1 MLYGFLLLEEEEEE
15 EEEEEDDDDVV
26 LGTRKR
32 AEKGSEECFGA
43 YSSFCSLF
51 SWHVVEVGSW
61 KKKKKKKKNNLSFVR
76 SLSVSFFFFLSFLV
90 KD

>member
-1 MLYGFLLLEEEEEE
+1 MEEE
-15 EEEEEDDDDVV
+15 EEEEEDDDDDDL

-61 KKKKKKKKNNLSFVR
+61 KKKKKEEEEEEFVICQE
-76 SLSVSFFFFLSFLV
+76 SVCLLLLFLSF
-90 KD
+90 

>member
-1 MLYGFLLLEEEEEE
+1 LYGSLLLE
-15 EEEEEDDDDVV
+15 EEEEEDDDDDV

-32 AEKGSEECFGA
+32 AEKVSEECFGA

-61 KKKKKKKKNNLSFVR
+61 KKKKKKKKKNLSFVR
-76 SLSVSFFFFLSFLV
+76 SLSVSFFFLSPSV

>member
-1 MLYGFLLLEEEEEE
+1 M
-15 EEEEEDDDDVV
+15 EEEEEDDDEV

-32 AEKGSEECFGA
+32 AEKGIEECFGA

-61 KKKKKKKKNNLSFVR
+61 KLEEEEEEEFVICQE
-76 SLSVSFFFFLSFLV
+76 SVCLLLFFLCF
-90 KD
+90 

>member
-1 MLYGFLLLEEEEEE
+1 M
-15 EEEEEDDDDVV
+15 EEEEEDDDDNDV

-32 AEKGSEECFGA
+32 AEKVSEECFGA

-61 KKKKKKKKNNLSFVR
+61 KKKKKNLSFVR
-76 SLSVSFFFFLSFLV
+76 SLSVSFFFLSPSV

>member
-1 MLYGFLLLEEEEEE
+1 LEEEEEE
-15 EEEEEDDDDVV
+15 EEGEEEEDDDDDDDDV

-32 AEKGSEECFGA
+32 ADKGSEECFGA

-61 KKKKKKKKNNLSFVR
+61 KKKKKKKKKNLSFVR
-76 SLSVSFFFFLSFLV
+76 SVCLSPSFFPSPLV

>member
-1 MLYGFLLLEEEEEE
+1 MEEEEE

-61 KKKKKKKKNNLSFVR
+61 KKKKKKKNNLSFVR
-76 SLSVSFFFFLSFLV
+76 SLSVSFFFLSFLV

>member
-1 MLYGFLLLEEEEEE
+1 M
-15 EEEEEDDDDVV
+15 

-61 KKKKKKKKNNLSFVR
+61 KKKKKKKKNLSFVR
-76 SLSVSFFFFLSFLV
+76 SRLSVSFFFFPSV